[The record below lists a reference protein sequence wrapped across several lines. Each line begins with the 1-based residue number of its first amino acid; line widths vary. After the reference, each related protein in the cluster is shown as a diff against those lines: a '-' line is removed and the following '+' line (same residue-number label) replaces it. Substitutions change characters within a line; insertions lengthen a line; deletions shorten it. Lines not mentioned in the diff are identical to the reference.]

1 MAEKSKIEL
10 IRDFIQ
16 TCPYLKNGKVN
27 VDYIKDKAQSYSID
41 ETASTTILAR
51 FADGGTRNQILFDFS
66 IQANFSVLEN
76 IKNSKFCDDFTNWI
90 KEQEK
95 IKFEDI
101 NFNNG
106 KVIHNKEKNRIQF
119 LFNNIPDE
127 EYRKILKQHGFHWS
141 RMEKAWQREFNL
153 NCIKATNIVLEEFNE
168 MQKEGE
174 EFE

>member
-1 MAEKSKIEL
+1 MLEKSKIEL

-95 IKFEDI
+95 IGNLPQIDGICWIRCTGRGTILQTTETTAIYVIPMQVAYDED
-101 NFNNG
+101 F
-106 KVIHNKEKNRIQF
+106 
-119 LFNNIPDE
+119 
-127 EYRKILKQHGFHWS
+127 
-141 RMEKAWQREFNL
+141 
-153 NCIKATNIVLEEFNE
+153 
-168 MQKEGE
+168 
-174 EFE
+174 